1 MKNKKSNSI
10 DIIKDIYSKH
20 SKKFLNYTIDVINS
34 IKLDNAVINIPEINE
49 FIFNNVLR
57 DVHLSKYSKNRIFN
71 LVNVDIIP
79 ESYTS
84 YGEDAGEIEDSNVDE
99 TEVFEDSSFT
109 TYGNRNSNI
118 QHKVELSYN
127 EELATDLWS
136 KIMIYGG
143 IQEYQ
148 SMINKIIDDVEKIN
162 ENAAKNMKL

>member
-99 TEVFEDSSFT
+99 TEVFEDKT
-109 TYGNRNSNI
+109 NI
-118 QHKVELSYN
+118 QHKIELSYN